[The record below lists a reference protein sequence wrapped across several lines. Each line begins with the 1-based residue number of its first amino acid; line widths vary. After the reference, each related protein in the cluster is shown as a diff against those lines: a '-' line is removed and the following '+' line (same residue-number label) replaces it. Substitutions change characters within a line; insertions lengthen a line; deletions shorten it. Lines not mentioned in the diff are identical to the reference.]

1 MPKSTRFSLQRNPLE
16 RKPAPVLMAVPREET
31 VLNLDRIN
39 LDDRGNWLRAIES
52 CRPQSLHSLPE
63 LLDQIAAYQGQ
74 IDKAIQTAEAQS
86 TIYAYAIGVR
96 LDLIEEKQL
105 YKEQGYRNLTE
116 FINAGEVRRPTG
128 ASITPRQVWAY
139 RRVTRGL
146 NDFLELVEQ
155 IRSGDHVPDEVLE
168 HVQTI
173 GQHLKQDVIQNF
185 LTSYVDGIASVL
197 ELGVSKLEQVCRLPK
212 PIALSGLLSGQLNLS
227 ESVVPVHDVSFSQL
241 RKVISHHGKKSVD
254 ALTTESDPKIE
265 KKLSQLEQMVKEIK
279 GHSANKRVP
288 SEGAIGKGALDPNQK
303 QRLRAVIEALSELVQ
318 E

>member
-1 MPKSTRFSLQRNPLE
+1 MPKTTRFSLQRNPLE
-16 RKPAPVLMAVPREET
+16 RNPAPVLMPVPSEET

-39 LDDRGNWLRAIES
+39 LHDRGNWLRAIES
-52 CRPQSLHSLPE
+52 CRPQSLHSLSE

-74 IDKAIQTAEAQS
+74 IDKAIQTAAAQS

-105 YKEQGYRNLTE
+105 FKEQGYRNLTE
-116 FINAGEVRRPTG
+116 FINAGEVHRPDG

-155 IRSGDHVPDEVLE
+155 LRSGEHVPDDVLK

-173 GQHLKQDVIQNF
+173 GQHLNQDVIQTF
-185 LTSYVDGIASVL
+185 RTSYVDGIASVL

-227 ESVVPVHDVSFSQL
+227 EAVVPVHDVSFSQL
-241 RKVISHHGKKSVD
+241 RKVISEHGKKFVD
-254 ALTTESDPKIE
+254 TSDAPSNPQIE
-265 KKLSQLEQMVKEIK
+265 KKLTQLERMVKEMQRTSMSK
-279 GHSANKRVP
+279 
-288 SEGAIGKGALDPNQK
+288 GAIGEESLEPSQK
-303 QRLRAVIEALSELVQ
+303 QRLRAVINALSNLVQ

>member
-16 RKPAPVLMAVPREET
+16 RKPAPVLMTVLREEP
-31 VLNLDRIN
+31 VLNLDRVN

-63 LLDQIAAYQGQ
+63 LLEQIAAYQGQ

-105 YKEQGYRNLTE
+105 FKDQGYRNLTE
-116 FINAGEVRRPTG
+116 FINAGEVRRPNG
-128 ASITPRQVWAY
+128 VSITPRQVWAY

-155 IRSGDHVPDEVLE
+155 IRSGEQVPEEVLE

-173 GQHLKQDVIQNF
+173 GQHLKQDVIQTF

-227 ESVVPVHDVSFSQL
+227 ETVVPVHDVSFSQL
-241 RKVISHHGKKSVD
+241 RKVISHHGKKSTD
-254 ALTTESDPKIE
+254 ALSNPQVE
-265 KKLSQLEQMVKEIK
+265 KQLLQLERMAKEMQGNSSSK
-279 GHSANKRVP
+279 SSVSR
-288 SEGAIGKGALDPNQK
+288 ELLDPSQK
-303 QRLRAVIEALSELVQ
+303 QRLRAVIETLSELVQ
-318 E
+318 D